1 MADVNSTVQNAAS
14 GVVGV
19 IKALIVLFVFVNIVY
34 STGFDPIG
42 GIVDLVNTF
51 LDGGFAGLLALL
63 VFLSFL
69 GYQYR
74 KDQLKIFLFLTT
86 GGNYAERLAKPK

>member
-1 MADVNSTVQNAAS
+1 MADLNSTVQNAAS
-14 GVVGV
+14 GIVGI
-19 IKALIVLFVFVNIVY
+19 IKALIVLLVFVNIVY
-34 STGFDPIG
+34 STQFDQIG

-69 GYQYR
+69 G
-74 KDQLKIFLFLTT
+74 
-86 GGNYAERLAKPK
+86 

>member
-1 MADVNSTVQNAAS
+1 MADVNTTVQNAAS

-42 GIVDLVNTF
+42 GIVDLVESF
-51 LDGGFAGLLALL
+51 LDGGFSGLLALL
-63 VFLSFL
+63 IFVSFA
-69 GYQYR
+69 G
-74 KDQLKIFLFLTT
+74 
-86 GGNYAERLAKPK
+86 

>member
-1 MADVNSTVQNAAS
+1 MADVNATVQNAAA
-14 GVVGV
+14 GIVGV
-19 IKALIVLFVFVNIVY
+19 IKALIVLFVFVNI
-34 STGFDPIG
+34 DPIG

-69 GYQYR
+69 G
-74 KDQLKIFLFLTT
+74 
-86 GGNYAERLAKPK
+86 

>member
-1 MADVNSTVQNAAS
+1 LIKKPNQGGFGMADVNSTVKSAAS
-14 GVVGV
+14 GIVGV

-69 GYQYR
+69 
-74 KDQLKIFLFLTT
+74 
-86 GGNYAERLAKPK
+86 A

>member
-1 MADVNSTVQNAAS
+1 MHSSQLMFLHWVETLTKKPNQGGIGMADVTSTVQSAAS

-19 IKALIVLFVFVNIVY
+19 IKALIVLFVFVNIIY

-69 GYQYR
+69 
-74 KDQLKIFLFLTT
+74 
-86 GGNYAERLAKPK
+86 A

>member
-1 MADVNSTVQNAAS
+1 MADLNSTVQNAAS
-14 GVVGV
+14 GIVGI

-34 STGFDPIG
+34 STQFDPIG

-51 LDGGFAGLLALL
+51 LDGGFAGLLALM

-69 GYQYR
+69 G
-74 KDQLKIFLFLTT
+74 
-86 GGNYAERLAKPK
+86 

>member
-1 MADVNSTVQNAAS
+1 MADLNSTVQTAAS
-14 GVVGV
+14 GIVGI

-34 STGFDPIG
+34 STQFDPIG

-69 GYQYR
+69 G
-74 KDQLKIFLFLTT
+74 
-86 GGNYAERLAKPK
+86 